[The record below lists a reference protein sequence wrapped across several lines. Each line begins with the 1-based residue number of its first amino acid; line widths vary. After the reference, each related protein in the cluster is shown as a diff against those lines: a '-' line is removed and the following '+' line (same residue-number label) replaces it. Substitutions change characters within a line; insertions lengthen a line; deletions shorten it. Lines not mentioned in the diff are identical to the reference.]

1 MFSSMLFHFSMFL
14 LLINSSIQM
23 MFESNIG
30 KTLNHI
36 NGSLNLIANLIKNSE
51 NQMLRQIDVM
61 IQASPNE
68 NRTLTECMCYNLIV
82 ICGLSKETFRCQKPS
97 ICNRVKL
104 GTLKTCLNT
113 EYERINR
120 SLNLI
125 ANLIKN
131 SENQLQRQIDHSKL
145 GTLKTCLNTEYE
157 RINKTE
163 SENSVKRCN
172 SLVSVRLKGNVH
184 LILTIFNIH
193 TSPALLI
200 GLRKQSTLILTSNV
214 FYTMILI
221 KNI

>member
-51 NQMLRQIDVM
+51 NQMLRQIDVD
-61 IQASPNE
+61 
-68 NRTLTECMCYNLIV
+68 
-82 ICGLSKETFRCQKPS
+82 CQKKHLDAR
-97 ICNRVKL
+97 NRQFVIDKL

-113 EYERINR
+113 EYEQINR

-131 SENQLQRQIDHSKL
+131 SENQLQRQIDVDCQKKHLDARNRQLVVEHHSKL

-157 RINKTE
+157 QINKTE
-163 SENSVKRCN
+163 SENSVERCN
-172 SLVSVRLKGNVH
+172 FLVMY
-184 LILTIFNIH
+184 
-193 TSPALLI
+193 
-200 GLRKQSTLILTSNV
+200 TL
-214 FYTMILI
+214 Y
-221 KNI
+221 

>member
-36 NGSLNLIANLIKNSE
+36 NDHS
-51 NQMLRQIDVM
+51 
-61 IQASPNE
+61 
-68 NRTLTECMCYNLIV
+68 
-82 ICGLSKETFRCQKPS
+82 
-97 ICNRVKL
+97 KL

-113 EYERINR
+113 EYEQINR

-131 SENQLQRQIDHSKL
+131 SENQLQRQIDVDCQKKHLDARNRQLVVEHHSKL

-157 RINKTE
+157 QINKTE
-163 SENSVKRCN
+163 SENSVERCN
-172 SLVSVRLKGNVH
+172 FLVMY
-184 LILTIFNIH
+184 
-193 TSPALLI
+193 
-200 GLRKQSTLILTSNV
+200 TL
-214 FYTMILI
+214 Y
-221 KNI
+221 

>member
-1 MFSSMLFHFSMFL
+1 M
-14 LLINSSIQM
+14 IV
-23 MFESNIG
+23 FESNIG

-51 NQMLRQIDVM
+51 NQMLRQI
-61 IQASPNE
+61 
-68 NRTLTECMCYNLIV
+68 
-82 ICGLSKETFRCQKPS
+82 G
-97 ICNRVKL
+97 
-104 GTLKTCLNT
+104 
-113 EYERINR
+113 

-125 ANLIKN
+125 ANLIKS

-172 SLVSVRLKGNVH
+172 SLVSVRSIGNVH

-200 GLRKQSTLILTSNV
+200 GLRKQSTLFLTSNV

>member
-36 NGSLNLIANLIKNSE
+36 N
-51 NQMLRQIDVM
+51 DVD
-61 IQASPNE
+61 
-68 NRTLTECMCYNLIV
+68 
-82 ICGLSKETFRCQKPS
+82 CQKKHLDAR
-97 ICNRVKL
+97 NRQFVIDKL

-113 EYERINR
+113 EYEQINR

-131 SENQLQRQIDHSKL
+131 SENQLQRQIDVDCQKKHLDARNRQLVVEHHSKL

-157 RINKTE
+157 QINKTE
-163 SENSVKRCN
+163 SENSVERCN
-172 SLVSVRLKGNVH
+172 FLVMY
-184 LILTIFNIH
+184 
-193 TSPALLI
+193 
-200 GLRKQSTLILTSNV
+200 TL
-214 FYTMILI
+214 Y
-221 KNI
+221 

>member
-36 NGSLNLIANLIKNSE
+36 NDHS
-51 NQMLRQIDVM
+51 
-61 IQASPNE
+61 
-68 NRTLTECMCYNLIV
+68 
-82 ICGLSKETFRCQKPS
+82 
-97 ICNRVKL
+97 KL

>member
-51 NQMLRQIDVM
+51 NQMLRQIDH
-61 IQASPNE
+61 S
-68 NRTLTECMCYNLIV
+68 
-82 ICGLSKETFRCQKPS
+82 
-97 ICNRVKL
+97 KL

-113 EYERINR
+113 EYEQINR

-131 SENQLQRQIDHSKL
+131 SENQLQRQIDVDCQKKHLDARNRQLVVEHHSKL

-157 RINKTE
+157 QINKTE
-163 SENSVKRCN
+163 SENSVERCN
-172 SLVSVRLKGNVH
+172 FLVMY
-184 LILTIFNIH
+184 
-193 TSPALLI
+193 
-200 GLRKQSTLILTSNV
+200 TL
-214 FYTMILI
+214 Y
-221 KNI
+221 

>member
-51 NQMLRQIDVM
+51 NQMLRQIDH
-61 IQASPNE
+61 S
-68 NRTLTECMCYNLIV
+68 
-82 ICGLSKETFRCQKPS
+82 
-97 ICNRVKL
+97 KL